1 MGMFKL
7 KKVQEIKST
16 LSMFKKVAVM
26 RLFLKA
32 MDILPWW
39 IQEKIMI
46 SQMEV
51 ILAIHGEKELKRL
64 ISMF

>member
-1 MGMFKL
+1 
-7 KKVQEIKST
+7 
-16 LSMFKKVAVM
+16 M

-51 ILAIHGEKELKRL
+51 ILVIHGEKELKRL

>member
-1 MGMFKL
+1 M
-7 KKVQEIKST
+7 QS
-16 LSMFKKVAVM
+16 
-26 RLFLKA
+26 FLKV

-51 ILAIHGEKELKRL
+51 ILVIRGEKELKHP